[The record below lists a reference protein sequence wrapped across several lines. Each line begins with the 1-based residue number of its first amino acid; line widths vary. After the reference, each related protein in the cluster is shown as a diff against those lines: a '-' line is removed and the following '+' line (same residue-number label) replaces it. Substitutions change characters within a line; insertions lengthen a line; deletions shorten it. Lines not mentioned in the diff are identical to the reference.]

1 MLLIVIF
8 YRGYAPHLQLLSP
21 YQQLVEA
28 VKRISDSFSKI
39 TPEMSSD
46 TSSDSHFV
54 LFFFHERYIILT
66 SASSYNM
73 FINLSRTFLII
84 TPVLDREGWPI
95 VRDWTFFITPLSFTE
110 RGGPLSEIGRSSS
123 PLCPLLRGVVPCPR
137 LDVPHEVLYSSSS
150 LFSSF

>member
-1 MLLIVIF
+1 VIF
-8 YRGYAPHLQLLSP
+8 YRGYDPHLQLLSP

-39 TPEMSSD
+39 TPEM
-46 TSSDSHFV
+46 SSDSHFV

-84 TPVLDREGWPI
+84 PHVLNREGWPI
-95 VRDWTFFITPLSFTE
+95 VRDWMFFITPLSSTE
-110 RGGPLSEIGRSSS
+110 RGGPLSEIERSSRGLILVFF
-123 PLCPLLRGVVPCPR
+123 PLFIFLTRLL
-137 LDVPHEVLYSSSS
+137 L
-150 LFSSF
+150 LFL

>member
-8 YRGYAPHLQLLSP
+8 YRGYAPLRLLSP

-39 TPEMSSD
+39 TLEVSSD
-46 TSSDSHFV
+46 TSSDSPFV

-73 FINLSRTFLII
+73 FINLS
-84 TPVLDREGWPI
+84 
-95 VRDWTFFITPLSFTE
+95 WT
-110 RGGPLSEIGRSSS
+110 
-123 PLCPLLRGVVPCPR
+123 
-137 LDVPHEVLYSSSS
+137 
-150 LFSSF
+150 